1 MYKFKQIMRRV
12 LYVVAVLLLIG
23 WVLGVFAWN
32 AGWLIHILVV
42 LAAIFLLLA
51 IIQRA

>member
-1 MYKFKQIMRRV
+1 MYKFKPIEKSI
-12 LYVVAVLLLIG
+12 YVVAVLLLIG

>member
-1 MYKFKQIMRRV
+1 MRSV
-12 LYVVAVLLLIG
+12 LYIIAVLLLIG
-23 WVLGVFAWN
+23 WTLGVFVWN

-42 LAAIFLLLA
+42 LAVIFLLLA